1 METRDYIS
9 IAGWIVTFFLGAIS
23 AGIVVP
29 RLNRKRK
36 IIAWAVI
43 SESDLIPRELS
54 QVLGIKVTI
63 QVGDFKPDSLST
75 VKLRFGSIGNDI
87 VEKFALAVTFNKG
100 TSILRTQPVVD
111 LGEYGK
117 NITWTNDQNCCR
129 IDISFINPG
138 SSFELEFL
146 LSNHEQANITVDAAE
161 PGLELRR
168 KIPSVLDAEISPSIL
183 RSFGFG
189 FLGIKI
195 EPTAI
200 SMAEIADELRQI
212 RKQMNKP

>member
-1 METRDYIS
+1 MEIKDYIP
-9 IAGWIVTFFLGAIS
+9 IVGWIVTFILGAIS
-23 AGIVVP
+23 AGTIVP

-54 QVLGIKVTI
+54 QVLGIQVTI
-63 QVGDFKPDSLST
+63 QVGDYQPDSLST

-100 TSILRTQPVVD
+100 TSILRVQPVVD

-117 NITWTNDQNCCR
+117 NITWANDQNFCR

-146 LSNHEQANITVDAAE
+146 LSNHEPGNITVDAAE

-168 KIPSVLDAEISPSIL
+168 KVPSVLDAEISPSIL
-183 RSFGFG
+183 RSVRVGIFGLSF
-189 FLGIKI
+189 

-200 SMAEIADELRQI
+200 SMAEIADELRRI
-212 RKQMNKP
+212 RKQMNRP

>member
-1 METRDYIS
+1 
-9 IAGWIVTFFLGAIS
+9 
-23 AGIVVP
+23 
-29 RLNRKRK
+29 
-36 IIAWAVI
+36 
-43 SESDLIPRELS
+43 
-54 QVLGIKVTI
+54 
-63 QVGDFKPDSLST
+63 
-75 VKLRFGSIGNDI
+75 VKLRFVSIGDDI

-117 NITWTNDQNCCR
+117 NITWKNDQNCCR
-129 IDISFINPG
+129 IDISFINPR

-168 KIPSVLDAEISPSIL
+168 KIPSVLDAEISSSIL
-183 RSFGFG
+183 RGFSFGLLG
-189 FLGIKI
+189 FRI